1 MNPKK
6 ATCPDDLPI
15 KVIKIA
21 SKIVDSHLTNLI
33 HQEIELNSFSEFAKV
48 ASIRPLYKKEGK
60 CKIKNCWPLSILNY
74 FSKICETC
82 LQTCLTLFVNSFV
95 SADFAYAYWE
105 SFGSNHVLIR
115 LTEDSKKSLD
125 NKNIVGVVLINF
137 LKAFVY
143 IPHYLLIVKMT
154 A

>member
-60 CKIKNCWPLSILNY
+60 CKIKNYWPLSILNY